1 MADGSTSAGNVD
13 AEALAPDIIPSGSG
27 FRAVLKTDGQIVWSC
42 PHIHFTEHSARN
54 CPAQRERLAAT

>member
-1 MADGSTSAGNVD
+1 MD